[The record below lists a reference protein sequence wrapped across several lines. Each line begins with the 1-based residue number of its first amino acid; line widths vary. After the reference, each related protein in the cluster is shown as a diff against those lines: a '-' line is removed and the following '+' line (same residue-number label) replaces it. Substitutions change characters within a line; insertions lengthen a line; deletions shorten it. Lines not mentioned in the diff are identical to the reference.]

1 MALRYLWNR
10 CPARRPSA
18 KKWPSPAWVPG
29 PVWNK
34 EGEAMGSAALVILVI
49 VMVLLLTTFSTGF
62 RAINEYERGVDF
74 RLGRLIDVKGPGP
87 RLFIPFGIDRLLKID
102 LRINGHQVPPQD
114 IITKDNVT
122 ARVTAVVF
130 FRVVDARDAYVKIND
145 YRGSISTAA
154 QTTLR
159 SILGQSTLDEL
170 LSQRDK
176 VNGEL
181 QTVIDDQTEPWG
193 VKVTAVEVKDVDLP
207 QSMQRAMA
215 MQAEREKRAKI
226 IRAEGE
232 FLAAEQ
238 LTMAAKVIGTEP
250 ATLQLRYLQTLAEIG
265 TEQNT
270 VVVFPLPLDLIQPFL
285 EISTKAGDR
294 NGNTGTVLKAL
305 QEKIT
310 PAPSARIT
318 PAPRAK
324 IGPAPSAKAPGAKV
338 IPAPI

>member
-1 MALRYLWNR
+1 
-10 CPARRPSA
+10 
-18 KKWPSPAWVPG
+18 VVG
-29 PVWNK
+29 
-34 EGEAMGSAALVILVI
+34 LVVLAI
-49 VMVLLLTTFSTGF
+49 VVVLLLITFSTGF
-62 RAINEYERGVDF
+62 RVINEYERGVVF

-87 RLFIPFGIDRLLKID
+87 RLIIPFGIDRLLKID
-102 LRINGHQVPPQD
+102 LRINVHQVPPQD

-122 ARVTAVVF
+122 VRVTAVVF
-130 FRVVDARDAYVKIND
+130 FRVVDARDAYVKVND

-176 VNGEL
+176 VNAEL

-215 MQAEREKRAKI
+215 MQAEAEREKRAKI

-232 FLAAEQ
+232 FQAAQQ
-238 LTMAAKVIGTEP
+238 LTNAAAVIGKEP

-285 EISTKAGDR
+285 EISAKASAG
-294 NGNTGTVLKAL
+294 NGKADAAL
-305 QEKIT
+305 QTLKEKVI
-310 PAPSARIT
+310 PAPSARS
-318 PAPRAK
+318 PRHK
-324 IGPAPSAKAPGAKV
+324 LG
-338 IPAPI
+338 

>member
-1 MALRYLWNR
+1 
-10 CPARRPSA
+10 
-18 KKWPSPAWVPG
+18 
-29 PVWNK
+29 
-34 EGEAMGSAALVILVI
+34 MGTVGLVVLVI
-49 VMVLLLTTFSTGF
+49 VVVLLLTTFATGF
-62 RAINEYERGVDF
+62 RVINEYERGVVF

-87 RLFIPFGIDRLLKID
+87 RLIIPFGIDRLLKID
-102 LRINGHQVPPQD
+102 LRINVHQVPPQD

-122 ARVTAVVF
+122 VRVTAVVF
-130 FRVVDARDAYVKIND
+130 FRVVDARDAYVKVND

-176 VNGEL
+176 VNAEL
-181 QTVIDDQTEPWG
+181 QAVIDEQTEPWG

-215 MQAEREKRAKI
+215 MQAEAEREKRAKI

-232 FLAAEQ
+232 FLAAQQ
-238 LTMAAKVIGTEP
+238 LSNAAEVIGREP

-265 TEQNT
+265 AEQNT

-285 EISTKAGDR
+285 EISAKAGDH
-294 NGNTGTVLKAL
+294 NGHSAAAVRAITEKVLPK
-305 QEKIT
+305 
-310 PAPSARIT
+310 PG
-318 PAPRAK
+318 PRAPK
-324 IGPAPSAKAPGAKV
+324 AKTD
-338 IPAPI
+338 

>member
-1 MALRYLWNR
+1 VSL
-10 CPARRPSA
+10 P
-18 KKWPSPAWVPG
+18 
-29 PVWNK
+29 NK
-34 EGEAMGSAALVILVI
+34 EDEAVGGAILI
-49 VMVLLLTTFSTGF
+49 VVVVLAVLLLTAFSTGF
-62 RAINEYERGVDF
+62 RVINEYERGVVF
-74 RLGRLIDVKGPGP
+74 RLGRLLDIKGPGP
-87 RLFIPFGIDRLLKID
+87 RLIIPFGIDRLLKID
-102 LRINGHQVPPQD
+102 LRINVHQVPPQD

-122 ARVTAVVF
+122 VRVTAVVF
-130 FRVVDARDAYVKIND
+130 FRVVDARDAYVKVND

-176 VNGEL
+176 VNAEL
-181 QTVIDDQTEPWG
+181 QSVIDDQTEPWG

-215 MQAEREKRAKI
+215 MQAEAEREKRAKI

-232 FLAAEQ
+232 FQAAEQ
-238 LTMAAKVIGTEP
+238 LTNAARVIGTEP

-285 EISTKAGDR
+285 EISAKSGHQ
-294 NGNTGTVLKAL
+294 NGQAAEALKNLKA
-305 QEKIT
+305 KVV
-310 PAPSARIT
+310 PAVGTRS
-318 PAPRAK
+318 PRAK
-324 IGPAPSAKAPGAKV
+324 AD
-338 IPAPI
+338 

>member
-1 MALRYLWNR
+1 M
-10 CPARRPSA
+10 
-18 KKWPSPAWVPG
+18 
-29 PVWNK
+29 
-34 EGEAMGSAALVILVI
+34 
-49 VMVLLLTTFSTGF
+49 
-62 RAINEYERGVDF
+62 
-74 RLGRLIDVKGPGP
+74 
-87 RLFIPFGIDRLLKID
+87 
-102 LRINGHQVPPQD
+102 PPQD

-122 ARVTAVVF
+122 VRVTAVVF
-130 FRVVDARDAYVKIND
+130 FRVVDARDAYVKVND
-145 YRGSISTAA
+145 YRNSISIAA

-176 VNGEL
+176 VNAEL

-215 MQAEREKRAKI
+215 MQAEAEREKRAKI

-232 FLAAEQ
+232 FQAAQQ
-238 LTMAAKVIGTEP
+238 LTDAAAVIGQQP

-285 EISTKAGDR
+285 EINAKAGES
-294 NGNTGTVLKAL
+294 NGKNGGCLKAL
-305 QEKIT
+305 KESAA
-310 PAPSARIT
+310 PATAART
-318 PAPRAK
+318 PRAK
-324 IGPAPSAKAPGAKV
+324 AD
-338 IPAPI
+338 